1 MRASRIHLKKLV
13 SQNFQWKTLK
23 NVWIKH
29 VMAFSS
35 IKAALLHGQILV
47 AFIKKMNKKFG
58 AKLLLVLSQVVL
70 E

>member
-35 IKAALLHGQILV
+35 IKAALHGQILV
-47 AFIKKMNKKFG
+47 AFIRKMNKKFG